1 MKSSENK
8 NPVAQRGDLILMM
21 RTRPMLVAEEGT
33 LLACFWSLGRVTG
46 VAQDGIVSA
55 FRIFGTHYV
64 CRDVP
69 ENYQLLSATLVDMPA
84 IEGDMTNRVGQ
95 HSGANEFPIPDHAYE
110 YATTFMLETTN
121 NGV

>member
-1 MKSSENK
+1 MKNSEIK
-8 NPVAQRGDLILMM
+8 EPVAQRGDLILMV

-64 CRDVP
+64 CPDVP
-69 ENYQLLSATLVDMPA
+69 ENYQLLSAALVDMPA
-84 IEGDMTNRVGQ
+84 IENDMTNRAARQ
-95 HSGANEFPIPDHAYE
+95 HDANEFPIPDHAYE
-110 YATTFMLETTN
+110 YAKTFMLETTN